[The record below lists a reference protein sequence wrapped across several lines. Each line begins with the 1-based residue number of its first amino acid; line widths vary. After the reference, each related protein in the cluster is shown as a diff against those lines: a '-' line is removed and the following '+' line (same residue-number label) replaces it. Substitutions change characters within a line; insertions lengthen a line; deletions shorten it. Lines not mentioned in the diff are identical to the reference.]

1 MATFIVNTDGG
12 SRGNPGP
19 AGVGVVITRDGQP
32 VGEWGKTI
40 GATTNNQAEYQALA
54 WAVELLDDQAKAGD
68 QVEFQLDSELVTRQ
82 MQGVYKVKDAGLFE
96 WRQKIIAALGA
107 APWRYSFK
115 SIRRELNKEADRLVN
130 AALDGLI

>member
-1 MATFIVNTDGG
+1 MATFTVNTDGG

-19 AGVGVVITRDGQP
+19 AGIGVVISRDGQP

-40 GATTNNQAEYQALA
+40 GSTTNNQAEYQALN
-54 WAVELLDDQAKAGD
+54 WAVELLDNEARSGD
-68 QVEFQLDSELVTRQ
+68 QVEFLLDSELVVRQ

-96 WRQKIIAALGA
+96 WRQKIVAALA
-107 APWRYSFK
+107 AASWSFTFQ
-115 SIRRELNKEADRLVN
+115 SVRREKNKAADRLVN